1 MNNFLNLPDRRERPR
16 VEGITSLHDISLTT
30 KELRSILEDYHEFID
45 FAKFGVGTA
54 YIAPNLKR
62 KVEIYKEFNIEVY
75 FGGTLFE
82 KFYSQG
88 KLKEYR
94 KFLDENLI
102 NTIEISCGTIDI
114 DLEKRVKLVEDLQ
127 SHYMVLAEVG
137 GKDSEMI
144 MAPSVWINEIESLLN
159 AGSSYV
165 ITEGR
170 DSGTAGLFRADGEV
184 RSGLLDD
191 ISRFIDCKKIIFE
204 APNTVSQMN
213 FINKFGSNVNLA
225 NISPHDVLILE
236 AQRQGLRS
244 ETFLL
249 K

>member
-1 MNNFLNLPDRRERPR
+1 MNNSLNLPDRSRKPR
-16 VEGITSLHDISLTT
+16 IDGITSLHDISLTT
-30 KELRSILEDYHEFID
+30 KELRYILEDYHEFID

-62 KVEIYKEFNIEVY
+62 KIEIYKEFNIEVY

-114 DLEKRVKLVEDLQ
+114 DLEKRVKLVEDLK

-144 MAPSVWINEIESLLN
+144 MAPSIWINEIESLLN

-170 DSGTAGLFRADGEV
+170 DSGTAGIFRADGEI

-204 APNTVSQMN
+204 APNTVSQMK

-225 NISPHDVLILE
+225 NISPYDVLILE

>member
-1 MNNFLNLPDRRERPR
+1 
-16 VEGITSLHDISLTT
+16 
-30 KELRSILEDYHEFID
+30 
-45 FAKFGVGTA
+45 
-54 YIAPNLKR
+54 
-62 KVEIYKEFNIEVY
+62 
-75 FGGTLFE
+75 
-82 KFYSQG
+82 
-88 KLKEYR
+88 
-94 KFLDENLI
+94 
-102 NTIEISCGTIDI
+102 
-114 DLEKRVKLVEDLQ
+114 
-127 SHYMVLAEVG
+127 MVLAEVG

-144 MAPSVWINEIESLLN
+144 MAPSIWINEIESLLN

-170 DSGTAGLFRADGEV
+170 DSGTAGIFRADGEI

-204 APNTVSQMN
+204 APNTLSQMK

-225 NISPHDVLILE
+225 NISPYDVLILE